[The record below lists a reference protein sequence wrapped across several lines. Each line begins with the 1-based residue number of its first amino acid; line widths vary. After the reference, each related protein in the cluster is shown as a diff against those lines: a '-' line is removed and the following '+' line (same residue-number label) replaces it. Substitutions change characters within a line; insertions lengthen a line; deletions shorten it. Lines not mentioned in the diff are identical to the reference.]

1 MIPQELENLLSQD
14 GFIVFVEGKKGSG
27 KTNFSMLL
35 LEICHNFN
43 LRTNFATNIET
54 KCDYI
59 KKIDNYYKLES
70 WLQNDSGKKLYVLDE
85 AGKHIKKMR
94 FMTDQNL
101 KFMELLQ
108 LIRHYDAGFIGV
120 APSSSFIDSSF
131 LNTDILDAR
140 VRKLNKSTV
149 KVVDYLSNSVYL
161 IHRVPKT
168 SIRHNGK
175 DIALFNMNKEK
186 IEMSSLPQERKAYLL
201 YAELGNYKQVG
212 EQMSP
217 KLTADGAR
225 DLVLQEMRKAS

>member
-1 MIPQELENLLSQD
+1 
-14 GFIVFVEGKKGSG
+14 
-27 KTNFSMLL
+27 
-35 LEICHNFN
+35 
-43 LRTNFATNIET
+43 
-54 KCDYI
+54 
-59 KKIDNYYKLES
+59 
-70 WLQNDSGKKLYVLDE
+70 
-85 AGKHIKKMR
+85 
-94 FMTDQNL
+94 
-101 KFMELLQ
+101 
-108 LIRHYDAGFIGV
+108 V